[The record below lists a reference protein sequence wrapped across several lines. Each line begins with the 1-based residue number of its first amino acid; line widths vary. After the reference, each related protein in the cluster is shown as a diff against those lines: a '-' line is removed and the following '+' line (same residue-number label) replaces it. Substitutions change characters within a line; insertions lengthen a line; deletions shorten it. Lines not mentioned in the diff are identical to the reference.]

1 MSWRAV
7 GGALLALIG
16 LGAVGCADDPDPA
29 VAVGIGP
36 DDVGAVMAQP
46 CDRPTARTG
55 VGTRLDDGSV
65 LTAAHTVD
73 GALRRLT
80 IDGAEA
86 DVLSI
91 DLDRDL
97 ALLAEAGSAVAPSI
111 VQPELA
117 PVERGD
123 EVEVLLGSA
132 ESTVVEVDR
141 TVRLVVDDVTDYRR
155 SERRS
160 HVVRPGLPSGSSG
173 APVVA
178 DDGHLVGVV
187 VLTGRRTDESFVVA
201 GDEVVAFLDHA
212 ASPGGTGSGRLLT
225 VGACE

>member
-1 MSWRAV
+1 MSGRAV
-7 GGALLALIG
+7 AGALLALTG
-16 LGAVGCADDPDPA
+16 LSAVGCADDPDPVVA
-29 VAVGIGP
+29 VAIGP
-36 DDVGAVMAQP
+36 DDVGAVAAQP

-55 VGTRLDDGSV
+55 VGTRLGDGSV

-73 GALRRLT
+73 GSLRRLT
-80 IDGAEA
+80 IDGAKA

-97 ALLAEAGSAVAPSI
+97 ALLADVGSAVTPSTAR
-111 VQPELA
+111 PELA
-117 PVERGD
+117 SVERGD
-123 EVEVLLGSA
+123 EVEVLVGPT
-132 ESTVVEVDR
+132 ESVAATVDR
-141 TVRLVVDDVTDYRR
+141 TVRLVVDDVTDDRR

-160 HVVRPGLPSGSSG
+160 HVVRPGLPPGSSG
-173 APVVA
+173 APVID

-201 GDEVVAFLDHA
+201 GDEVATFLDHA
-212 ASPGGTGSGRLLT
+212 ASLPRTGSERLLT